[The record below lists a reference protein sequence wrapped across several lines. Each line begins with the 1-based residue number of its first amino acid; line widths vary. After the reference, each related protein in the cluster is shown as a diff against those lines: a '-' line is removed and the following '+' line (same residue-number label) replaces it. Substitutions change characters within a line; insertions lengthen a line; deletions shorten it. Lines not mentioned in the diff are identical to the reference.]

1 MKLTLPPQLDSTR
14 EVIDDDSRRI
24 IIIGAN
30 GSGKTRFTERLV
42 EETGMSMPVFRISA
56 LNALYRADS
65 TDTLDGSVD
74 VLYEAAT
81 ERSPLCAATTIPSLS
96 V

>member
-30 GSGKTRFTERLV
+30 GSG
-42 EETGMSMPVFRISA
+42 
-56 LNALYRADS
+56 
-65 TDTLDGSVD
+65 
-74 VLYEAAT
+74 
-81 ERSPLCAATTIPSLS
+81 
-96 V
+96 

>member
-65 TDTLDGSVD
+65 TDTLEGFMRRPQSV
-74 VLYEAAT
+74 
-81 ERSPLCAATTIPSLS
+81 RHLCAATTIPSLS